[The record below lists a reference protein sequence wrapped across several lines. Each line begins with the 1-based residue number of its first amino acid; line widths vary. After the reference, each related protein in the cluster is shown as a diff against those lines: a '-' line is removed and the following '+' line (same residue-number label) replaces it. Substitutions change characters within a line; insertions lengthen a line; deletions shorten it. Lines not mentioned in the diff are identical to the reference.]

1 VSDGVSR
8 LSSEASADHTRGN
21 LSQRSLLE
29 VVNKE
34 DLVQDSEFMETLV
47 VAVPKSVDSKAGL
60 NMS

>member
-1 VSDGVSR
+1 M
-8 LSSEASADHTRGN
+8 
-21 LSQRSLLE
+21 E

-47 VAVPKSVDSKAGL
+47 VAVPKSVYSEAGL